1 MPIQDGSSED
11 KYSTDSMNANCS
23 KNLIQNLDMEEF
35 RALDLK
41 IKNGSANKQENARFN
56 QLVPLI
62 ALKQTHKY
70 DNMGQQER
78 QRLFKKHIN
87 AYKSTEQGDDDGG
100 NQFPLGIV
108 TAADFF
114 IATSKNLDLVE
125 YVWVAQDPMSKLSA
139 FVCKFCELKS

>member
-1 MPIQDGSSED
+1 MTDNVVCSDKRTPSKKIEDHKIMPIQDGSSED

-70 DNMGQQER
+70 DNMG
-78 QRLFKKHIN
+78 
-87 AYKSTEQGDDDGG
+87 
-100 NQFPLGIV
+100 
-108 TAADFF
+108 
-114 IATSKNLDLVE
+114 
-125 YVWVAQDPMSKLSA
+125 
-139 FVCKFCELKS
+139 